1 MKKQLH
7 LLALLFG
14 LAALTASAAE
24 PKTPTERQRQSVNSK
39 PETAADAYPLQTCLV
54 SDEPLGSMG
63 DAVVYTHKEPGKP
76 DRVVRF
82 CCEGCIEDFRAN
94 PEKFLKK
101 LDAAEA
107 AAAKKKS
114 GGTKNKS

>member
-1 MKKQLH
+1 MSTFPR
-7 LLALLFG
+7 LLALALAFAAVPFG
-14 LAALTASAAE
+14 LAAAASSSPSTGKSSDQDSAA
-24 PKTPTERQRQSVNSK
+24 PYALKT
-39 PETAADAYPLQTCLV
+39 CIV

-63 DAVVYTHKEPGKP
+63 DGVTYTHKQPGKP
-76 DRVVRF
+76 DRVVRL

-114 GGTKNKS
+114 GSPAPKS

>member
-24 PKTPTERQRQSVNSK
+24 PKTPNSK

-114 GGTKNKS
+114 GATKNKS

>member
-1 MKKQLH
+1 MKKLVQILVVS
-7 LLALLFG
+7 LG
-14 LAALTASAAE
+14 LAALGASAAE
-24 PKTPTERQRQSVNSK
+24 PKTRNPK
-39 PETAADAYPLQTCLV
+39 PETAADAYPLKTCLV

-63 DAVVYTHKEPGKP
+63 DSIVYTHKVAGKP

-107 AAAKKKS
+107 AAAKKSSGAAKKKS
-114 GGTKNKS
+114 

>member
-1 MKKQLH
+1 MKKLAH
-7 LLALLFG
+7 LRSVTLG
-14 LAALTASAAE
+14 LAALTAL
-24 PKTPTERQRQSVNSK
+24 
-39 PETAADAYPLQTCLV
+39 AADSKNPPANPDPYPLTTCLV
-54 SDEPLGSMG
+54 ADEPLGSMG

-101 LDAAEA
+101 LDAA
-107 AAAKKKS
+107 AAKKKS
-114 GGTKNKS
+114 EAANKKS

>member
-1 MKKQLH
+1 MNQIH
-7 LLALLFG
+7 RLLPVCFT
-14 LAALTASAAE
+14 LAALAVSAAE
-24 PKTPTERQRQSVNSK
+24 PKSPNSHSK
-39 PETAADAYPLQTCLV
+39 TTADSYPLTTCIV

-63 DAVVYTHKEPGKP
+63 EGVNFTHKEAGKP

-94 PEKFLKK
+94 PAKFLKK

-107 AAAKKKS
+107 AAAKKNSGASKKKS
-114 GGTKNKS
+114 